1 MQEAYNFK
9 NKYTTRPVDVRPGDA
24 FAIKVVAVAHPGGA
38 TWAAYL
44 GPSDWDDQQ
53 VADGG
58 DSIKQ
63 IEAERLFPV
72 MSDSHFR
79 YEVQ

>member
-1 MQEAYNFK
+1 MYNYK
-9 NKYTTRPVDVRPGDA
+9 NKYTTRPIDVRSGDA

-38 TWAAYL
+38 TWAAYI
-44 GPSDWDDQQ
+44 GPTDMSDQQ
-53 VADGG
+53 VADEG
-58 DSIKQ
+58 DSITQ

-72 MSDSHFR
+72 MADSHFR

>member
-1 MQEAYNFK
+1 MQEDYNFK
-9 NKYTTRPVDVRPGDA
+9 NKYTTRPVDVRSGD
-24 FAIKVVAVAHPGGA
+24 AVAHPGGA

-72 MSDSHFR
+72 MANSHFR